1 MAGGATIVFGGRL
14 GQMAHGILPGMEDAQ
29 NENERWLDFIIDDM
43 GLMAERARARINF
56 GPRPG
61 DFRII
66 PKTYEQGFQTT
77 VVGDRLVRTK
87 L

>member
-1 MAGGATIVFGGRL
+1 
-14 GQMAHGILPGMEDAQ
+14 MAHGILPGMEDAQ

-56 GPRPG
+56 DPCPA

-66 PKTYEQGFQTT
+66 PKTY
-77 VVGDRLVRTK
+77 DRASK
-87 L
+87 LLW